1 LRAAPGAHTLGID
14 SHRPARGTHTSGEKD
29 FMAEEIAIRGSNYP
43 AKERNPLAPL
53 GLSIITLGIY
63 GIFWY
68 YFVNKELA
76 ELGKARGTDELG
88 DNPMMSVLAVTIGAI
103 VIIPAFVSYWNTWK
117 RHDAARK
124 MFGTT
129 AGIDNVPGFLL
140 TLFIWPAGAYFLQS
154 GQNGVL
160 EAQARA

>member
-1 LRAAPGAHTLGID
+1 
-14 SHRPARGTHTSGEKD
+14 
-29 FMAEEIAIRGSNYP
+29 MAEEIAIRGSNYP

-76 ELGKARGTDELG
+76 ELGKARGSSELG
-88 DNPMMSVLAVTIGAI
+88 ENPIMSVLAVTIGAI
-103 VIIPAFVSYWNTWK
+103 IIVPAILSYWNTWK
-117 RHDAARK
+117 RHDTARK
-124 MFGTT
+124 MFGVQQ
-129 AGIDNVPGFLL
+129 GVDPVPGFLL

-160 EAQARA
+160 EAQSRA

>member
-1 LRAAPGAHTLGID
+1 
-14 SHRPARGTHTSGEKD
+14 
-29 FMAEEIAIRGSNYP
+29 MAEEIAIRGSNYP

-53 GLSIITLGIY
+53 GLSIITFGIY

-88 DNPMMSVLAVTIGAI
+88 DNPMTSVLAVTLGAI
-103 VIIPAFVSYWNTWK
+103 VVVPALMSYWGTWK
-117 RHDAARK
+117 RHEAARR
-124 MFGTT
+124 MFSTQE
-129 AGIDNVPGFLL
+129 GIESVPGFLL
-140 TLFIWPAGAYFLQS
+140 TLFIWPAGAYFLQT
-154 GQNGVL
+154 GQNSVL

>member
-1 LRAAPGAHTLGID
+1 
-14 SHRPARGTHTSGEKD
+14 
-29 FMAEEIAIRGSNYP
+29 MAEEIAIRGSNYP

-76 ELGKARGTDELG
+76 ELGKARGSTELG
-88 DNPMMSVLAVTIGAI
+88 ENPIMSVLAVTIGAI
-103 VIIPAFVSYWNTWK
+103 IIVPAILSYWNTWK
-117 RHDAARK
+117 RHDTARK
-124 MFGTT
+124 MFGVQQ
-129 AGIDNVPGFLL
+129 GVDPVPGFLL
-140 TLFIWPAGAYFLQS
+140 TLFIWPAGAYFLQA

-160 EAQARA
+160 EAQSRA

>member
-1 LRAAPGAHTLGID
+1 
-14 SHRPARGTHTSGEKD
+14 
-29 FMAEEIAIRGSNYP
+29 MAEEIAIRGSNYP

-88 DNPMMSVLAVTIGAI
+88 DNPMMSVLAFIPGFILI
-103 VIIPAFVSYWNTWK
+103 VPPYVSLWNTWK
-117 RHDAARK
+117 RQQKARQ
-124 MFGTT
+124 MFGVQE
-129 AGIDNVPGFLL
+129 GIDNVPGFLL
-140 TLFIWPAGAYFLQS
+140 YVFIGPVGQYFLQR
-154 GQNGVL
+154 GQNGTL

>member
-1 LRAAPGAHTLGID
+1 
-14 SHRPARGTHTSGEKD
+14 
-29 FMAEEIAIRGSNYP
+29 MAEEIAIRGSNYP

-76 ELGKARGTDELG
+76 ELGKARGSTELG
-88 DNPMMSVLAVTIGAI
+88 ENPIMSVLAVTIGAI
-103 VIIPAFVSYWNTWK
+103 IIVPAILSYWNTWK
-117 RHDAARK
+117 RHDTARK
-124 MFGTT
+124 MFGVQQ
-129 AGIDNVPGFLL
+129 GVDPVPGFLL

-160 EAQARA
+160 EAQSRA